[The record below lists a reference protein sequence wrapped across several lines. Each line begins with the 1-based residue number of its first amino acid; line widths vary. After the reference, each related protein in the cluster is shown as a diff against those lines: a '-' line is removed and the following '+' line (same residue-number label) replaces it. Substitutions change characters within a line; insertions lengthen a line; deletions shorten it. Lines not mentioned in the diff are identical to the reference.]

1 MKAPNRISEGHSAL
15 RFGLWVEWE
24 GRPLG
29 GERGSMGQQTHR
41 SLHFREGLGSCRVGS
56 LWYRP
61 LSQAKGYGPLK
72 LPSLSP
78 FLLGTHLPRRR
89 SAVEGKTQCEVL
101 IFHFGFP
108 LSASLNVTI
117 DSC

>member
-1 MKAPNRISEGHSAL
+1 MCVLGSGTRVKAPNRISEGHSAL

-78 FLLGTHLPRRR
+78 SL
-89 SAVEGKTQCEVL
+89 AVEGKTQCEVL